1 MADLAEFDAFVV
13 ACSPR
18 LLRTAYLLVGERHLA
33 QDLVQTALAK
43 SWFAWKR
50 IQGNPEPYVR
60 KVMVTT
66 ATSWWQRRW
75 RGEVPTE
82 TIPEQ
87 GRADAATD
95 DHVDVWR
102 AIEHLPPRQRA
113 VVVLRFYE
121 DLTERQV
128 ADVLGCSVGTVKSQ
142 CAKALAKLRVDD
154 VVVATADEGRRSR

>member
-66 ATSWWQRRW
+66 AEGASQVQAAELAGIVESARFA
-75 RGEVPTE
+75 
-82 TIPEQ
+82 
-87 GRADAATD
+87 ADD
-95 DHVDVWR
+95 
-102 AIEHLPPRQRA
+102 
-113 VVVLRFYE
+113 
-121 DLTERQV
+121 
-128 ADVLGCSVGTVKSQ
+128 
-142 CAKALAKLRVDD
+142 
-154 VVVATADEGRRSR
+154 

>member
-75 RGEVPTE
+75 HGEVPTE
-82 TIPEQ
+82 TILEE
-87 GRADAATD
+87 GRADSSSD
-95 DHVDVWR
+95 DRVDVWR